1 MKISWFILVFLFVL
15 WVFLFVL
22 FICLVVGFFV
32 ISNLSIKGFF

>member
-22 FICLVVGFFV
+22 FICLVGFFV